1 MYLWAIIGAVLI
13 LAAVVVNVMA
23 IVMGFRESLKRGVI
37 ALLAP
42 VLLGAGI
49 SMAAFV
55 AHHAAMANVGAKEVQ
70 QQGEE
75 EAQQQIDDLKNAEN
89 IDLGL

>member
-1 MYLWAIIGAVLI
+1 
-13 LAAVVVNVMA
+13 
-23 IVMGFRESLKRGVI
+23 
-37 ALLAP
+37 
-42 VLLGAGI
+42 
-49 SMAAFV
+49 
-55 AHHAAMANVGAKEVQ
+55 MANVGAKEVQ